1 MGNGETM
8 KEEPAW
14 IPTAKAASIRK
25 WAEQLHKEAR
35 RLFRKDETHANI
47 LFSFNE
53 DQGLISINP
62 IAPNTDSRQLNTS
75 IVNAI
80 DEHSLYGVILV
91 GEAWAYFPKE
101 KDHTAA
107 QLLDGEMKVSEL
119 NDEDKSE
126 ALFVRMEN
134 LDGDCVVYLNEIIRE
149 ETKATLG
156 KGKTLS
162 GEQRNWFL

>member
-1 MGNGETM
+1 M
-8 KEEPAW
+8 KDEPAW
-14 IPTAKAASIRK
+14 IPTAKSASIRK
-25 WAEQLHKEAR
+25 WAGQLHTEAR
-35 RLFRKDETHANI
+35 RLFRKDQTHANI
-47 LFSFNE
+47 LFSFHE
-53 DQGLISINP
+53 EKGLISVNP
-62 IAPNTDSRQLNTS
+62 IAPKTEARQLNAA

-119 NDEDKSE
+119 NDKDKSE

-134 LDGDCVVYLNEIIRE
+134 LDGDCVVYLNEIIRD
-149 ETKATLG
+149 ETQATLG
-156 KGKTLS
+156 KGKTSS